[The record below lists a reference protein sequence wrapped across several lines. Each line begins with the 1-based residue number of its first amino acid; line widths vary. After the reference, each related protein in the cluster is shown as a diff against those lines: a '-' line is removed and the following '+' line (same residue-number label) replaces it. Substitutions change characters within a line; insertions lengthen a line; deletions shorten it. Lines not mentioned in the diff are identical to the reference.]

1 MALPGWPAWDDRWYG
16 GASYPNASG
25 GDLTADTAMRASTV
39 FACVRV
45 LAETVGSL
53 PLPLYEDLGE
63 GGRRRAKEQGLY
75 SVLHD
80 RPNEWQTSQ
89 EWREM
94 LTGHVALRGN
104 GYCYIKSGPRGFV
117 DQLIPMHPDRV
128 KPELLPTNRMRY
140 RYRTPEGTDTFYSQ
154 DEIFHL
160 RGLSSD
166 GISGLSV
173 IGLMREAAA
182 LSLTLE
188 TYAARAISQGVRPS
202 GVLEHPGALK
212 NTEIAKRLRDQWN
225 ETYAGA
231 ANTGKTLILEEG
243 MKWSQI
249 GMSLLDAQFLEQRKY
264 QVTEIARIFRIPAHL
279 VGDLERAT
287 FSNIEQQSLEFVMYT
302 MMPWFVRWE
311 QVIARD
317 LIVDPSR
324 YYAKFLVDALL
335 RADTKSRYEAYAIGR
350 NWGWLSA
357 DDIREKEE
365 MNPLPGGLG
374 KIYLQPGNMTP
385 AGQFTQ
391 VTPVGGGASAVSDH
405 LALVA
410 RDAAARLVRK
420 EIAAVTRA
428 ARHYADDSAGW
439 SAWLD
444 EFYGAL
450 PAEVCERLRLSE
462 EDGRAYALSQKRSL
476 SVNGIAIMEDWE
488 LTSVEDLAALMLQT
502 DNDPRVQSR
511 EAWKI
516 ERDGNGRL
524 IGLERR

>member
-25 GDLTADTAMRASTV
+25 INLTADTAMRASTV

-53 PLPLYEDLGE
+53 PLPLYEALGE

-391 VTPVGGGASAVSDH
+391 VRPVGGPGAVSEQ